1 MTREAGM
8 AIYELRQY
16 KVKKGRMKQWVKLF
30 EEQIVPF
37 QVSHGMVVPGSFT
50 AIEKTDQF
58 VWLRR
63 FKNEA
68 ERTRLYDRV
77 YKSEHWKKV
86 LVPRVDAVLDR
97 AAIVTT
103 LMSPTAKSVLQ

>member
-1 MTREAGM
+1 M
-8 AIYELRQY
+8 IYELRQY
-16 KVKKGRMKQWVKLF
+16 KVKKGKMKQWVKLF

-37 QVSHGMVVPGSFT
+37 QVAHGMVVPASFT

-68 ERTRLYDRV
+68 ERTRLYSKV
-77 YKSEHWKKV
+77 YKNEHWKKV
-86 LVPRVDAVLDR
+86 ILPRVDEVLVR

-103 LMSPTAKSVLQ
+103 LMSPTPKSVMQ